1 MRNLRFIIII
11 SILTISLQASW
22 YDQKFEG
29 WYYFEEKPTRNKDSE
44 EHLTPQAAQS
54 MLEKE
59 KALLKQLLSLALIQP
74 TEQNVQNYMQ
84 RQKAWIEQ
92 SGEFAA
98 TWGQVL
104 LQNPLLGDFLTNPT
118 TSYGIQAKKHLELE
132 TKKAFLKTLSK
143 DHFLVF
149 FFKGADYYSA
159 QSARVVKLF
168 ADMNQWNVKAV
179 SLDGVGVQE
188 FPDFEIDKGLSQTF
202 AVKAAPS
209 MFVVDPYSDQAIP
222 VGAGLISV
230 SQLEEQIVAQ
240 LKGETP

>member
-1 MRNLRFIIII
+1 MRVLAALILLGA
-11 SILTISLQASW
+11 SIFASNSW
-22 YDQKFEG
+22 YDQKLEG
-29 WYYFEEKPTRNKDSE
+29 WYYFEEKPAGNKDSQE
-44 EHLTPQAAQS
+44 KLTPKAAQNIVES
-54 MLEKE
+54 E
-59 KALLKQLLSLALIQP
+59 KALLQQLLSLALVQP

-92 SGEFAA
+92 SGQFAA

-132 TKKAFLKTLSK
+132 TKKALLKTLSK

-149 FFKGADYYSA
+149 FFKGSDYYSA
-159 QSARVVKLF
+159 QAARVVKLF

-240 LKGETP
+240 IKQETP